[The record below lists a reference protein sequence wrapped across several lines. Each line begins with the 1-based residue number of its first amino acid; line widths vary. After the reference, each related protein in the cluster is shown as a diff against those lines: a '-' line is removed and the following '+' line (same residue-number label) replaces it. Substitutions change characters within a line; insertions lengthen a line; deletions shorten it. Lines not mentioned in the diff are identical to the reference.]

1 MHSLFLEENY
11 LEAIYI
17 VSLRKKML
25 EMWILQKK

>member
-1 MHSLFLEENY
+1 MHSLFLEKSY

-17 VSLRKKML
+17 ASLRKKML